1 LTPRSGRRPAGS
13 DTADQI
19 LAAARAA
26 FAAAGY
32 EATSLRG
39 IARSAGVDPALVVH
53 YFHSK
58 DRLFATVMK
67 LPDGL
72 FDNAVTLISG
82 GTADVGDGVAR
93 LFLSAWEDPAS
104 REPLLAIV
112 RSAVS
117 HEQAA
122 ATLRGF
128 VTDALLGRLGSAIAV
143 ADQSLRITLA
153 GSQLVGVAMLRYVVR
168 VEPLASADVGTL
180 VAWLAP
186 ALQRYLTGASPSSI
200 ELPR

>member
-39 IARSAGVDPALVVH
+39 IARSARVDPALVVH

-186 ALQRYLTGASPSSI
+186 ALQRYLTGASPSST